1 MISFNDIERAFN
13 EDRVAELA
21 KIANLPPGADL
32 TRFAAN
38 LRLCARLFL
47 EAKGR
52 MSTAQLRKTINHLY
66 SLVRCA
72 ESSSDIAAQRLALAV
87 EATPAELWG
96 RLPLRT
102 PQARKIPTPKEILS
116 PKTRDIAVERLR
128 LILSLGGYV
137 GLGRKREGGRR
148 SRSFK
153 PLLRLPEKGGRG
165 RPRGEAERD
174 FVQNL
179 ALTYLEATDMLPPDT
194 ANYNIDIRGP
204 FSRFV
209 HRCFDLV
216 GAPSGSVT
224 RLINELGPRRR
235 EARRRIAQQG
245 L

>member
-1 MISFNDIERAFN
+1 
-13 EDRVAELA
+13 
-21 KIANLPPGADL
+21 
-32 TRFAAN
+32 
-38 LRLCARLFL
+38 
-47 EAKGR
+47 
-52 MSTAQLRKTINHLY
+52 
-66 SLVRCA
+66 
-72 ESSSDIAAQRLALAV
+72 
-87 EATPAELWG
+87 
-96 RLPLRT
+96 
-102 PQARKIPTPKEILS
+102 
-116 PKTRDIAVERLR
+116 
-128 LILSLGGYV
+128 V

-179 ALTYLEATDMLPPDT
+179 ALTYLEATDMLPLDT

-235 EARRRIAQQG
+235 EARRRIAQQRSLRNLSAIFG
-245 L
+245 